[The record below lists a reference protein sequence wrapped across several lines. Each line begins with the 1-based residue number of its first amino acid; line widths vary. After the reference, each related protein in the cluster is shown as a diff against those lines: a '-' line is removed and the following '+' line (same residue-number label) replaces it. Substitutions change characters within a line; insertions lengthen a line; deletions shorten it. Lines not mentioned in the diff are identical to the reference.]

1 VARREDV
8 NIKFGPITDENLAS
22 ALRHHGAEDID
33 IARMADELTQRR
45 AADLTSKEREALEWA
60 RVVLDAPDFM
70 VHQQHDPAVREHI
83 AKVRRALAALDKLLG
98 DGEGT

>member
-45 AADLTSKEREALEWA
+45 AADLTPEDVEALRFAQRW
-60 RVVLDAPDFM
+60 
-70 VHQQHDPAVREHI
+70 I
-83 AKVRRALAALDKLLG
+83 AEEGGNHGRWDVAYRALSKLLG
-98 DGEGT
+98 DGEGR

>member
-1 VARREDV
+1 V

-45 AADLTSKEREALEWA
+45 ARDLTALESELLA
-60 RVVLDAPDFM
+60 EMRRDVIDMDRVYYAP
-70 VHQQHDPAVREHI
+70 HI
-83 AKVRRALAALDKLLG
+83 AALDKLTKG
-98 DGEGT
+98 PR